1 MACKVVKVTVS
12 KTKVSTNKQFTAVVR
27 GSGIKSVAFYID
39 GRHVKTVTKANS
51 GSTGFAY
58 TVPVSK
64 GRYGSHLLTTKTTT
78 KCGSPQDGT
87 LSYSRVVPARAV
99 VPKFTG

>member
-1 MACKVVKVTVS
+1 
-12 KTKVSTNKQFTAVVR
+12 VSTNKQFTAVVR
-27 GSGIKSVAFYID
+27 GSGVKSVVFYVD
-39 GRHVKTVTKANS
+39 GRAVKTLTKANS

-64 GRYGSHLLTTKTTT
+64 GRYGTHTLTTKTTT
-78 KCGSPQDGT
+78 KCGSPQTDAVR
-87 LSYSRVVPARAV
+87 YSRAVPARAV